1 MPVSETTTDHAGL
14 LLYGAS
20 AIAKFLGLTERQVR
34 HRVADGELPTFKIGG
49 TACARRASLVAWLA
63 RLEVEAHAAAR
74 AARNARREA
83 NRRAWADRQSARRSR
98 LAQTTR
104 TPKRFAT
111 ACSRRSPRRPF
122 LERES

>member
-49 TACARRASLVAWLA
+49 TVCARRASLVAWLA
-63 RLEVEAHAAAR
+63 KREVDACCCAVWNPEVSR
-74 AARNARREA
+74 A
-83 NRRAWADRQSARRSR
+83 SA
-98 LAQTTR
+98 L
-104 TPKRFAT
+104 T
-111 ACSRRSPRRPF
+111 A
-122 LERES
+122 